1 MVKKQLTHVEFV
13 LLGSHAREEEGRVG
27 SNGVSVLL
35 FLKVFQAWS
44 IIYVIHIWEILVIS

>member
-1 MVKKQLTHVEFV
+1 MEFI
-13 LLGSHAREEEGRVG
+13 LLDSHASDEEGRVS
-27 SNGVSVLL
+27 SNGVSALL